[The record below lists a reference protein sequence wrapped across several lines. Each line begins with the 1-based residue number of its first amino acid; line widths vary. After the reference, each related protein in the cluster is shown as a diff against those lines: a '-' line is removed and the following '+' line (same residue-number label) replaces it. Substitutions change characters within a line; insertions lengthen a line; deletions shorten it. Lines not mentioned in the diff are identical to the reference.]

1 MILSA
6 ASPEALRQR
15 VKDVK
20 GYMEG
25 CSSMQDLAYNLAFR
39 REMLPYRTVLIGRN
53 DNVVEGLDIQQF
65 QASSKDPKLHFVFTG
80 QGAQWAGMGK
90 DLLET
95 YEDFLADIK
104 AMDETLQKLPD
115 SPQWTIQGESDE
127 TLAFQHKY
135 VLIQPEELSRAGNVS
150 RINEA
155 ELSQPLCTAVQIG
168 IVNLL
173 SSMGAEATTVVG
185 HSSGEIGMNN

>member
-20 GYMEG
+20 GYMEV
-25 CSSMQDLAYNLAFR
+25 CSSMQGLAYNLAVR
-39 REMLPYRTVLIGRN
+39 REMLPYRTVLVGRN

-115 SPQWTIQGESDE
+115 SPQWTIQGELAE
-127 TLAFQHKY
+127 TFILKY
-135 VLIQPEELSRAGNVS
+135 M
-150 RINEA
+150 
-155 ELSQPLCTAVQIG
+155 C
-168 IVNLL
+168 
-173 SSMGAEATTVVG
+173 
-185 HSSGEIGMNN
+185 